1 MRNLHGSGAAP
12 SHNERGYP
20 PRRAWCWRTS
30 PARPRGSETSFR
42 YETVPEELYGDQ
54 MKRAAESRVC
64 FVIAPIGEED
74 TEVRRRSDQVLN
86 HIITPAVQQC
96 GYESVRADKISEP
109 GLITS
114 QVIQHL
120 LDDPLVVADLTGR
133 NPNVFYE
140 LAIRHAIRK
149 PVVQLI
155 QIGEPIPFDVAQ
167 SRTVQVDHRDLDSA
181 ARCKEE
187 LVRQIGVAERNPGDV
202 DTPISVAIDL
212 QSLRQSENPLEKS
225 NAEIMTMLQ
234 EIRAMVADPGRGRMH
249 PGMFEEFM
257 MFHERMSDVLDFP
270 SDGDDEHPALSEAR
284 MLLHRMSRLV
294 EMMAV
299 ESGMPMDFVE
309 HMRMRRSK
317 RGPRRK

>member
-1 MRNLHGSGAAP
+1 
-12 SHNERGYP
+12 
-20 PRRAWCWRTS
+20 
-30 PARPRGSETSFR
+30 
-42 YETVPEELYGDQ
+42 
-54 MKRAAESRVC
+54 
-64 FVIAPIGEED
+64 VIAPIGEEN

-86 HIITPAVQQC
+86 HIITPAARDR
-96 GYESVRADKISEP
+96 GYETVRADKISEP

-155 QIGEPIPFDVAQ
+155 QIDEPIPFDVAQ
-167 SRTVQVDHRDLDSA
+167 SRTVQVDHRDLDSV

-187 LVRQIGVAERNPGDV
+187 LIRQIGVAEKNPGDV

-225 NAEIMTMLQ
+225 NAEIMSMLQ
-234 EIRAMVADPGRGRMH
+234 DIRAMVSDPRRGRMH

-257 MFHERMSDVLDFP
+257 MFYDRMHDVLDYP
-270 SDGDDEHPALSEAR
+270 DGDDSEHPALPEAR
-284 MLLHRMSRLV
+284 MLLHRMGRLF
-294 EMMAV
+294 EMMAM
-299 ESGMPMDFVE
+299 ESGMPSEMVDHF
-309 HMRMRRSK
+309 RSRRASRSHK
-317 RGPRRK
+317 RG